1 MNDKIASKANNSVE
15 LKIDAL
21 AWCNMSIL
29 RKRVKMNVKNKQQ
42 QQQQTLFTSKNF
54 FSLLKTKFN
63 NKVNIPSDKPKTKQK

>member
-21 AWCNMSIL
+21 AWGNMSIL

-54 FSLLKTKFN
+54 F
-63 NKVNIPSDKPKTKQK
+63 PS